1 MQKINLPTVMAELDE
16 LLEHGGLTM
25 GNLER
30 FNALSW
36 ARKNLAEMPCNFD
49 EETAR
54 EWVSKMNPAAKWDL
68 AQTTAVMQSRG
79 YNHRPC
85 EFWVVMNMLY
95 SDYGKM
101 LAKYN
106 SDKPEVYAD
115 MADAWLTDPDARPHK
130 VGRYYRDIV
139 EH

>member
-1 MQKINLPTVMAELDE
+1 MQKINLPTVTAELDE

-36 ARKNLAEMPCNFD
+36 ARKNLAELPCNFD

-79 YNHRPC
+79 YSHRPC
-85 EFWVVMNMLY
+85 EFWAVMNMLY

-106 SDKPEVYAD
+106 ADKPEVYAD
-115 MADAWLTDPDARPHK
+115 MADAWLTDPDAAPHK
-130 VGRYYRDIV
+130 VGRYYRAIV
-139 EH
+139 AH

>member
-1 MQKINLPTVMAELDE
+1 MQKINLTSIMEELDE

-30 FNALSW
+30 LHALSW

-49 EETAR
+49 EDTAR
-54 EWVSKMNPAAKWDL
+54 EWVAKMNPAARWDM
-68 AQTTAVMQSRG
+68 AQTTAVMQARG

-95 SDYGKM
+95 SDYGKTM
-101 LAKYN
+101 AKYGA
-106 SDKPEVYAD
+106 DKPEIYAD
-115 MADAWLTDPDARPHK
+115 MADAFLNDPDAAPHK